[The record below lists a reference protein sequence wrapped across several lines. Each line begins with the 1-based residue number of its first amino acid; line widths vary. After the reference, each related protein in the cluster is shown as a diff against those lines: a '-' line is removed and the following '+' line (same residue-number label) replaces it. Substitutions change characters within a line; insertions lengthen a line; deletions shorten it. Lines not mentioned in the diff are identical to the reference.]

1 MTKTLTQH
9 IFIAGGYGMIGSNL
23 ATQLRA
29 RFPEATLT
37 LAGRAPHKGK
47 ALATALGNAQTVAL
61 DLLSGEIP
69 PLAATAQLIISAVP
83 DPKHALG
90 EFAIRHHIAFIDIT
104 VGTADGYAPL
114 LNMAMH
120 HRAASP
126 VVPLGYYEAGMF
138 LPLVDML
145 RRRFSTVS
153 SVRLTALHD
162 AEDPIGAATERE
174 LSQELA
180 PAFIRQEGFWR
191 YTSIQDEICLI
202 SGERVETTPFGIL
215 DVSAIAAMTQA
226 ENVRL
231 DVAMGVSEGKRQTAK
246 ASVELYVDIQ
256 GTNLSG
262 VVEAKRLVAS
272 DPQGQAHF
280 TALGIVT
287 VIQALQESSLTGF
300 VLPEQLLK
308 TDAAL
313 SAMQQ
318 AGVELIEV

>member
-1 MTKTLTQH
+1 MTTTLTQH

-23 ATQLRA
+23 AKQLRA

-37 LAGRAPHKGK
+37 LAGRTPHKGD
-47 ALATALGNAQTVAL
+47 ALAATLGNTQSVAL

-114 LNMAMH
+114 LNMAVRH
-120 HRAASP
+120 QPTSP

-138 LPLVDML
+138 LPLVDTL
-145 RRRFSTVS
+145 SRQFSAIH

-162 AEDPIGAATERE
+162 AEDPIGAATE
-174 LSQELA
+174 QELNQEAA
-180 PAFIRQEGFWR
+180 PAFIREAGVWR
-191 YTSIQDEICLI
+191 YTSTPGEINLL
-202 SGERVETTPFGIL
+202 SGERVETVPFGIL

-226 ENVRL
+226 ENIRL
-231 DVAMGVSEGKRQTAK
+231 DVAMGISEGKRESAK

-256 GTNLSG
+256 GINLSG
-262 VVEAKRLVAS
+262 AAEAKRLVAS
-272 DPQGQAHF
+272 NPQGQAHF

-287 VIQALQESSLTGF
+287 VIQAMQERSVTGF

-308 TDAAL
+308 TDTAL
-313 SAMQQ
+313 AAMQQ
-318 AGVELIEV
+318 SGVELIEA